1 MTSIQLSNSFKNRII
16 NTHGEQSNEWLD
28 KLPNIISETEARFNI
43 QIIKPL
49 DHLSYNYTMQ
59 ATQRNGQ
66 ELIVKFC
73 FPSSEVS
80 NEIDALRFMAGDG
93 IVELIDHDS
102 EAGVILLEKLEPGE
116 MLSTLSDDIAATRIA
131 AQVMQ
136 KLWKPIVD
144 QNGFPTSVDWFTRL
158 NRPIDLPSNFK
169 VNLIDKAKTIASE
182 LHKDLQTPVLLHGD
196 LHHFNILSSQRQPW
210 LAIDPKGVIGEP
222 EYEVGAFLRNPNP
235 KIATQMQTKKVLE
248 QRVDIFSEV
257 LGFDRHKIIG
267 WAFSQAVL
275 AAVWGV
281 DANSDDWE
289 IFAACA
295 LALEELAN

>member
-158 NRPIDLPSNFK
+158 NLS
-169 VNLIDKAKTIASE
+169 LIHI
-182 LHKDLQTPVLLHGD
+182 
-196 LHHFNILSSQRQPW
+196 
-210 LAIDPKGVIGEP
+210 
-222 EYEVGAFLRNPNP
+222 
-235 KIATQMQTKKVLE
+235 
-248 QRVDIFSEV
+248 
-257 LGFDRHKIIG
+257 
-267 WAFSQAVL
+267 
-275 AAVWGV
+275 
-281 DANSDDWE
+281 
-289 IFAACA
+289 
-295 LALEELAN
+295 